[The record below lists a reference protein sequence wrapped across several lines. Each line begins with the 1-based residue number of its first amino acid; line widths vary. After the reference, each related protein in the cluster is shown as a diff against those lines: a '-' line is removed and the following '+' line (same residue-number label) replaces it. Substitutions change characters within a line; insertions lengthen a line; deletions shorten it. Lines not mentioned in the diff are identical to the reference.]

1 MFKNFLIV
9 VIEAESHDQKLKDI
23 HDNPDVQLLK
33 HLPVDDI
40 EPINETWYK
49 QYRRFMKREQKE
61 FDVAYK
67 PTQHECFLIKG
78 FPLPVWIKGLDNTS
92 VNDMA
97 ETRLNIKF
105 DNVRGI
111 VGLAQT
117 ERNEFLLLFQ
127 TFYPSQS
134 IKANNALIKLDNYY
148 KRLPSDTC
156 LKFTND
162 LSAIY
167 LYNDETFLFNSVFN
181 VNRFLSMHKYYEE
194 ASDDDIRKIL
204 THDKIKCDNKE
215 LVIDKINDRI
225 RNSFSELKY
234 STILSDA
241 SINDIL
247 TAGAH
252 WNIEV
257 NSSDGKFI
265 FPTEQR
271 NIINILKLLNGR
283 IFETPILKIRK
294 ETNSSRDFE
303 L

>member
-9 VIEAESHDQKLKDI
+9 VIDLEGVDETLKDI
-23 HDNPDVQLLK
+23 HDDPDVQLLK

-40 EPINETWYK
+40 KPINKTWYD
-49 QYRRFMKREQKE
+49 QYDRFMKREQKE

-67 PTQHECFLIKG
+67 PTPHECFLIEE
-78 FPLPVWIKGLDNTS
+78 FPLPAWIEGLDNTS

-97 ETRLNIKF
+97 ETTLNINFNEVKG
-105 DNVRGI
+105 V

-117 ERNEFLLLFQ
+117 QSDEFLLLFQ

-148 KRLPSDTC
+148 KRLPSDVC

-167 LYNDETFLFNSVFN
+167 SYKDETFLFNSVYN

-194 ASDDDIRKIL
+194 ASDEDIRKIL
-204 THDKIKCDNKE
+204 AHDKIKCDNKE
-215 LVIDKINDRI
+215 LVIEKVNDGI

-234 STILSDA
+234 STILDDA
-241 SINDIL
+241 SVNDII
-247 TAGAH
+247 TAGAY
-252 WNIEV
+252 WEIDV
-257 NSSDGKFI
+257 NAFDGKFI

-271 NIINILKLLNGR
+271 NIINTLKLLNGK

-303 L
+303 P

>member
-9 VIEAESHDQKLKDI
+9 VIDVEGVDQTLKELHDD
-23 HDNPDVQLLK
+23 PDVQLLK

-40 EPINETWYK
+40 EPINKTWYE
-49 QYRRFMKREQKE
+49 QYCRFMKREQKE

-67 PTQHECFLIKG
+67 PTQQECFLIKS
-78 FPLPVWIKGLDNTS
+78 FPLPAWIKGLDNTS
-92 VNDMA
+92 VNDIA
-97 ETRLNIKF
+97 ETTSSINF
-105 DNVRGI
+105 DNVKGI

-117 ERNEFLLLFQ
+117 KENEFLLLFQ

-134 IKANNALIKLDNYY
+134 IKANNALIKWNDYY
-148 KRLPSDTC
+148 RRLPSDVC

-167 LYNDETFLFNSVFN
+167 SYRDETFLFNSVYN

-215 LVIDKINDRI
+215 FVIGKVNDSI

-234 STILSDA
+234 STILDDA
-241 SINDIL
+241 KINDIL
-247 TAGAH
+247 TAGAY
-252 WNIEV
+252 WDIEV
-257 NSSDGKFI
+257 NLSDGKFI

-271 NIINILKLLNGR
+271 NIINILKLLNGK

-294 ETNSSRDFE
+294 ETNSSKDFE
-303 L
+303 P